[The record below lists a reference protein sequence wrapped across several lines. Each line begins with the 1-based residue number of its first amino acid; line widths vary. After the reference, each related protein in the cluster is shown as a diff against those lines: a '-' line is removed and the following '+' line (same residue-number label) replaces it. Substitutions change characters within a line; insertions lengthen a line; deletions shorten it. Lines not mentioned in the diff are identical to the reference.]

1 MAAPFRE
8 REGLQM
14 TRYLQS
20 LRKLHVDQFSRKFF
34 T

>member
-8 REGLQM
+8 REALQM

-20 LRKLHVDQFSRKFF
+20 LWKLRYDQYSGKSF